1 MVNVKGRY
9 KALGSEQQEF
19 CIFKKQKKQKGEP
32 GMRTAI
38 FSRKRQK
45 NDVRNDVHVQMYVY
59 VLYVLRKRKMCA
71 RCFGLNFAF
80 IDRA

>member
-9 KALGSEQQEF
+9 KAHGSEQQEF

-38 FSRKRQK
+38 FPENGRRMMSE
-45 NDVRNDVHVQMYVY
+45 M
-59 VLYVLRKRKMCA
+59 MCM
-71 RCFGLNFAF
+71 C
-80 IDRA
+80 I